1 MAIKSQKSRKYIAVA
16 GNMGSGKS
24 TLVHFL
30 CHQYKL
36 KPFFEPNEENPYLKD
51 FYKDMR
57 RWGFHS
63 QMYFLAA
70 KFRVHQELEQA
81 RSKKTVVQDRT
92 IYEDAEIFARN
103 LHRSR
108 RISERDWATYQ
119 ALYDSIRRSL
129 RPPDLMIYLR
139 ASVRTVRKRIRTR
152 GRPEEQQVPLS
163 YVRRLNGLYEEWFQR
178 YDLSKTLILETDRM
192 DYLTDLVDR
201 IDLMR
206 EIERYL

>member
-1 MAIKSQKSRKYIAVA
+1 
-16 GNMGSGKS
+16 
-24 TLVHFL
+24 VHFL

-36 KPFFEPNEENPYLKD
+36 QPFFEPNEENPYLKD

-57 RWGFHS
+57 RWAFQS

-70 KFRVHQELEQA
+70 KFRVHQDLEKA

-108 RISERDWATYQ
+108 RMTNRDWETYQ
-119 ALYDSIRRSL
+119 RLYESIRRSL
-129 RPPDLMIYLR
+129 KPPDLMIYLR
-139 ASVRTVRKRIRTR
+139 ASVRTVRKRIKLR

-163 YVRRLNGLYEEWFQR
+163 YVKRLNGLYEEWFDR
-178 YDLSKTLILETDRM
+178 YDMSKTLILETDRM
-192 DYLTDLVDR
+192 DYITDLVDR
-201 IDLMR
+201 IEMMR